1 MKIITVCGLGVGTS
15 LMLKMTVDGA
25 LKELGKEA
33 DVEHW
38 DMGTIKGKERDL
50 VVTSEEFRDNFE
62 GEEDVIFIKNIMS
75 KDEVKLELENYFNK

>member
-15 LMLKMTVDGA
+15 LMLKMTVENV
-25 LKELGKEA
+25 LRELGKQA

-62 GEEDVIFIKNIMS
+62 KQEDVVFIKNIMS
-75 KDEVKLELENYFNK
+75 KDEVKTKLEQYFNK

>member
-15 LMLKMTVDGA
+15 LMLKMTVESA
-25 LKELGKEA
+25 MQELGREA

-50 VVTSEEFRDNFE
+50 VVTSEEFRDSFE
-62 GEEDVIFIKNIMS
+62 GEEDVIFVQNIMS
-75 KDEVKLELENYFNK
+75 KEEVKEKLEEYFN